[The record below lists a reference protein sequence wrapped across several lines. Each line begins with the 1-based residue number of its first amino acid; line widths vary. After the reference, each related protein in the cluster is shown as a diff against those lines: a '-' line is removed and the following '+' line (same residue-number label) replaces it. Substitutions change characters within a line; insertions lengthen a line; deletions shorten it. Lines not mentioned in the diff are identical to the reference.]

1 MSFFNDEIH
10 QDMVDMY
17 RDFAV
22 GVCGP
27 IAAEIDEEEKF
38 PVETFKQ
45 AAEMGLLGIPFPE
58 EYGGAGMDELSYA
71 QCIEE
76 VSKVCASTAVGISA
90 HTSLCAWPIYKFG
103 TEEQKQK
110 YLPPLLTGEKLGAF
124 GLTEPNAGTDAAAL

>member
-1 MSFFNDEIH
+1 MNFFNDEIH
-10 QDMVDMY
+10 QEMIDMY
-17 RDFAV
+17 KQFAE
-22 GVCGP
+22 GVCAP

-45 AAEMGLLGIPFPE
+45 AAEMGLMGIPFPE
-58 EYGGAGMDELSYA
+58 EYGGAGLDELSYA

-103 TEEQKQK
+103 KAEISSRSS
-110 YLPPLLTGEKLGAF
+110 LR
-124 GLTEPNAGTDAAAL
+124 

>member
-1 MSFFNDEIH
+1 MNFFNDEIH
-10 QDMVDMY
+10 EEMLGLY
-17 RDFAV
+17 RDFAT
-22 GVCGP
+22 GVCAP

-38 PVETFKQ
+38 PVESFKQ
-45 AAEMGLLGIPFPE
+45 AAEMGLMGIPFPE
-58 EYGGAGMDELSYA
+58 EYGGAGLDELSYA

-110 YLPPLLTGEKLGAF
+110 YLPPPRSSSQTQVMQISS
-124 GLTEPNAGTDAAAL
+124 